1 MAQDGW
7 NDLIRA
13 ARALAAIVIP
23 SSPGPLRIG
32 ACDAEPEGRL
42 TAPDPHRAPARHRVS
57 LRCLSIR
64 HADGRGDRCLDGLL
78 QPGQAEIAVE
88 LVEERLELG
97 DASGYFF
104 VFAEQAG
111 QVLGYTSYG
120 PIAGTAGSFDLY
132 WIANRRD
139 HQGRG
144 LGRVLMQETERL
156 IRDFGGRRVYAETS
170 GRPQYEPTRVFYERL
185 GFFRETHL
193 QDFYAPGDDKV
204 FFVKVL

>member
-1 MAQDGW
+1 MPTRSIPTTGTRIAFRYD
-7 NDLIRA
+7 
-13 ARALAAIVIP
+13 VIP
-23 SSPGPLRIG
+23 SDLKTIAQIVASTGFFN
-32 ACDAEPEGRL
+32 AAE
-42 TAPDPHRAPARHRVS
+42 V
-57 LRCLSIR
+57 
-64 HADGRGDRCLDGLL
+64 
-78 QPGQAEIAVE
+78 EIAVE
-88 LVEERLELG
+88 LVEERLEFG

-111 QVLGYTSYG
+111 QVLGYTCYG
-120 PIAGTAGSFDLY
+120 PIAGTKESCDLY
-132 WIANRRD
+132 WIANHRD

-156 IRDFGGRRVYAETS
+156 IRDSGGRRLYAETS

-185 GFFRETHL
+185 GFVQETHL